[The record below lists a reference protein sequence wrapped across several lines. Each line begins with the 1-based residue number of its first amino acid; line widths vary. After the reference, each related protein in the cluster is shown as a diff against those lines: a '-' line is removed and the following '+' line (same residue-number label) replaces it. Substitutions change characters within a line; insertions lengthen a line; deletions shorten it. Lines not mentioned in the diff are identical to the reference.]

1 MLISDWSSDVCSSDL
16 QVRFSCAGRSQHQA
30 GVCAGQTSPRV
41 QLGGAQGVFAV
52 SRETWRRKISQ
63 SCQPDFRVRGRGR
76 ARPWIA
82 QTREDLFTPA
92 PGCSPRAKSAG
103 KAPTFVL
110 LPTLNAW
117 TPYQQS

>member
-41 QLGGAQGVFAV
+41 QLGGAQGVFVV

-63 SCQPDFRVRGRGR
+63 SCQPAFRVRGRGR
-76 ARPWIA
+76 ECLWIA
-82 QTREDLFTPA
+82 QQREDLFTHA
-92 PGCSPRAKSAG
+92 QWCSPRAKFAR
-103 KAPTFVL
+103 KDDTLVVLTF
-110 LPTLNAW
+110 LNE
-117 TPYQQS
+117 QER